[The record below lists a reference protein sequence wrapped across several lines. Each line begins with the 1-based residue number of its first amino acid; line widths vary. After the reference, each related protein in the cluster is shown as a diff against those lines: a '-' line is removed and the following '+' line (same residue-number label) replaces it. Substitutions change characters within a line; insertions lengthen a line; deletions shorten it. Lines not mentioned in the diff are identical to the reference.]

1 MKVLIYNIRFYILI
15 SIIIILSYLQLF
27 LGYNLF
33 NHYELDI
40 HVMYDYLNRSNLS
53 GWRLDKIIGS
63 NMLIGDPSFN
73 AWSFLSVIFNIPL
86 QNKVLLYNIVFILI
100 NFYAAFTLFYLL
112 TFINPEL
119 NKIIASILSSIVFVS
134 VLRLEFNYVF
144 SWALV
149 FPTITLTVVNLYNYF
164 KSDNNKYIFYQFIIF
179 FIGFNFGSIFPIQQ
193 SLFFSFL
200 FFIFY
205 SFFFKEKIFVKYIK
219 IIFVSLL
226 LLLIASSWI
235 IFPYLYETIFASELF
250 ERTADYRKFDLVKF
264 ELNSFKLL
272 YNTLLGSL
280 INFGDINLPDRGII
294 PSFSWNNSLSI
305 FFNLIFIFYLFVEK
319 NRNFWVYLTKYLLLF
334 YIIHIFLSEISPL
347 YYSANLFIL
356 NTMSWSKVNI
366 EVYIFQLILLSFF
379 ITSNLDCLKNKLI
392 RNYFFILLVYTIL
405 LIFFAF
411 DIIFELNFSKNIA
424 IYLSNFFLF
433 TKFYNFTGSN
443 SLNLFIT
450 DFYNRLGFLIDYK
463 FLLIHLTSLLLLS
476 YVFFWKRLKK
486 NSISKFIF
494 VIIIFCNNYIS
505 ASYFTPLDKDNINL
519 WENAQNQK
527 VLKNSDRLIS
537 LTQNYLYNQQTR
549 KIDIKNLNKK
559 NINNWIKDNPI
570 ENKTKFYGN
579 MSPPFLSFSSNVSF
593 VDKKLLNDNVEIFKI
608 VPDKIKS
615 NYTAVNSFEI
625 LQEGIYDYNFINNLS
640 ISHAYSFVKIK
651 EIDLKTKNLNLIWND
666 NNLFIYKVKD
676 TLPYFYIPKYFTK
689 ITNKFYEQKIT
700 KDNSY
705 FFNEDF
711 IKVENLN
718 TGPAKYKVNIVNNSS
733 FRIEYDS
740 NYENILIISNN
751 FSNKWKSRS
760 EKDLDIIKANYY
772 FTGIIMK
779 PGNYKVEIYFDN
791 SVYKYGVYLSILFF
805 IFLIVAYTKN
815 YFSFRK

>member
-264 ELNSFKLL
+264 ELTSFKLL